1 MNKKALTKITTSAL
15 VLVLVAIMIVSHCIG
30 AFSGGT
36 SSSASFIQKY
46 GENIKTNF
54 ESYLDGSVVQSL
66 PSNVKGD
73 DNISVIFSLKIP
85 ALLDE
90 YNKTDKSEE
99 FYKYVLSDEADK
111 VRDEISL
118 SKIEIMREL
127 NKSGISFST
136 GESYTTLISGFEIII
151 KARDFDKACKALG
164 DRGTAIVG
172 EVYEKCDTELVENDV
187 NFYEDTGIF
196 DSSDFKYDGTGMV
209 VAVLDTGLDYTHSAF
224 SVNNF
229 TADRSKLG
237 LTKDK
242 VAALLAKTRAS
253 GFVEGL
259 KADDVYMNEKVPY
272 AFDYADKDPDVYSL
286 HNNHGTHV
294 SGVIVGK
301 DDVITGVAP
310 NAQVIAMK
318 TFSDIEESA
327 RTSWILSALED
338 CVVLGVDVI
347 NMSLGTACGFSRETD
362 KEAIDGNV
370 YQKIRDAGISLVVAA
385 SNSFNSAYGSDKNGN
400 LGLTSNPDTSTVG
413 SPSTYDGAMSVASIN
428 GVKTPYILFNGKIMY
443 FLEATNSR
451 GDEKSFFKE
460 ILPEGANEM
469 EIEYVVVPGAGRA
482 ADYTGIDVTGKIVL
496 VRRGSNTFEEKA
508 NAAQAQGAAGII
520 IYNNV
525 SGDIRMNAGITTIPI
540 CSMSRDDGETL
551 AEAGGGK
558 IKVSLLQTAGPFISD
573 FSSWGPSPDL
583 SIKPEITAH
592 GGNILSAVTGGAYDR
607 LSGTSMACP
616 NLAGVTILLRQY
628 VKDEFPE
635 IANDNVKVAALVNC
649 LLMSTAD
656 IVKNTN
662 GLPYAVRKQGAG
674 LANLVSASTTNAY
687 IMTYDRE
694 DGSVM
699 DKSKIELGDDPSKS
713 GEYLLNFA
721 INNFGSETLAYDLS
735 VIVMTEGVSE
745 METVRG
751 DTTVNEEGYLLEGAL
766 VEIVKVENGEKNGN
780 SITVDG
786 GKIARVQ
793 VKITLTDEN
802 KAYLDSS
809 FENGMYVEGFVKLEA
824 TKGTDIDLNVPY
836 LAFYG
841 DWTKAPL
848 FDLDYFETNKDE
860 LDDGVS
866 EDDKIKP
873 DAYATRPI
881 GGLSSD
887 FVSYLGSFYFLQD
900 PNNKIISAN
909 RDYIALSNIDGT
921 VHSLRF
927 VWAGMLRNADKIVI
941 TITDDATGEVIF
953 ETVDYDV
960 RKSYGDGG
968 STIYPANVEI
978 EFDTA
983 DYNLKNNSTYTVNLQ
998 GYLDY
1003 GDGGVE
1009 TNLNNSFEFPLY
1021 IDFEAPA
1028 ITGCEFYT
1036 EYDKDAKRTRLF
1048 AKVAVYDNHY
1058 AMALQ
1063 FGYVGVGDEKDEAGQ
1078 PIYEMNAFD
1087 TYPTPVYSERNGT
1100 TYVEYELTDYI
1111 YQIKQNAIIP
1121 GHQNT
1126 FTVACYDYA
1135 LNQATYEISLP
1146 NEFVDFYF
1154 EESAEGITL
1163 SPNQTYALNPIIY
1176 PNIETNPENDDNP
1189 WAELLTYSS
1198 SNTDAV
1204 RIVNNK
1210 LVAIE
1215 KGVSTITA
1223 IDPNDNTK
1231 RASFKVTVL
1240 GKGDE
1245 GYKRYDKPVVDVFR
1259 LDGFETL
1266 KAFYFLS
1273 NDQREIGST
1282 GDTVK
1287 FSGDKYSLSMYPSES
1302 VQLLYELKAFFP
1314 DNTTVQFQ
1322 SNNENIVSISQSGVV
1337 TAKSKGFSSVTIK
1350 VLLDGK
1356 STYYSRSI
1364 SIEVKD
1370 PYITNGPNLTS
1381 YFGLGGTVE
1390 IPTRLML
1397 TTIGQYAFSNYDYI
1411 EKTEDDEISEESPDA
1426 TKIWY
1431 IGENTIT
1438 KVIIPEG
1445 VETIAQYAFA
1455 NLTALEEVVIPS
1467 TLEAIEYGAFF
1478 GCTKLKTITYKD
1490 PTTGKT
1496 TSNSLGNVKLINQG
1510 AFANCNLTGA
1520 YTLDNARA
1528 IGNNAFSGNRRLS
1541 SVVLPETL
1549 QSIGAY
1555 AFAGNTALK
1564 TVTVK
1569 AELVKYGAYVFEGCT
1584 SLTEATMNASV
1595 IPEGAFSG
1603 CVALKKLTVG
1613 KDVSTIGEFA
1623 LSGSAV
1629 NEIVVDK
1636 ANTSFVSKTNYVLSK
1651 DGKTLVIVA
1660 PTARGEFK
1668 LTDSTVTSIA
1678 PGAFGG
1684 NSAITKV
1691 TIPSVTSISSYA
1703 LANCTGLKSVDLGS
1717 LEYIGEYAFYN
1728 AGITEL
1734 PSLENEKLK
1743 EIGKYAFAGTKI
1755 TSVVIPENMIVREG
1769 AFCEC
1774 KALASVEIKDG
1785 AVLETGAFMLDRNN
1799 NFEIKYYY
1807 VSPGSDDKRYYY
1819 VYTSSLKSLKIG
1831 DDVVLGTSAF
1841 MGAASLERVELGEN
1855 VEIGKMAFYNAPMLK
1870 EVVNL
1875 NKVKSIGESAFS
1887 GDEMYEFEDESQKTY
1902 VVVNNSYVYRYYSS
1916 AFEEIDLSGVTEI
1929 SKGAFA
1935 LCKNLKKVILGDGI
1949 TVVPE
1954 LAFYGCSVLEEIDLS
1969 KVTEVK
1975 ENAFAETA
1983 LKKIDLSSATQI
1995 DKYAFVYI
2003 EELEELIL
2011 NENGVKLGE
2020 GVFAYAKL
2028 LEAVKNLDKVTDIGS
2043 YAFAYTN
2050 ITSADLSGA
2059 VTIGDQSF
2067 LKETLTDFTV
2077 ALSDKIVSLGDN
2089 PFALCKLK
2097 PFEKETV
2104 VEFNGKEYKTTIYTF
2119 DLSDTVKIVD
2129 GSLYCK
2135 VQNGGYEL
2143 ITYAGTDD
2151 KYATV
2156 ADNTVRITA
2165 YAFAGSDV
2173 VRVGLPYTLAAIG
2186 HKAFFDC
2193 DKLVTVV
2200 FTSFESPV
2208 LEEEMDMDYYHTY
2221 DNIPAKGTYEFTGN
2235 VVKTGLEIVPYYMWN
2250 ATNYAYVDQYYG
2262 ANFMDH
2268 IGHIDRKLI
2277 MVRPVNGQ
2285 HYETFIYGQ
2294 YFGTVIDG
2302 LVAAD
2307 DATLA
2312 AIEAI
2317 SRLPKPVSLA
2327 DEALVIAARQAYNKI
2342 ATKDQQALVTNY
2354 ADLVT
2359 AENRIK
2365 LLKDDDVKE
2374 DEDVQDNT
2382 EPENNNGVLIALVIV
2397 ESALI
2402 VIAGVLV
2409 GLLFAL
2415 KDVKISAKKKTTE
2428 VKDTVTEVEPKVVTD
2443 ETETDEVTEKKE
2455 TEETIKK
2462 EEETDIKDNE

>member
-15 VLVLVAIMIVSHCIG
+15 VLVLVAIMIISTCIG
-30 AFSGGT
+30 AFGGGS
-36 SSSASFIQKY
+36 SSSANFIQKY

-66 PSNVKGD
+66 PGNVKD
-73 DNISVIFSLKIP
+73 DDHISVIFNLNIP

-90 YNKTDKSEE
+90 YGKTDKSQE
-99 FYKYVLSDEADK
+99 FYQYVLSDEADK
-111 VRDEISL
+111 IRDEISL
-118 SKIEIMREL
+118 SKIEILKEL
-127 NKSGISFST
+127 NSKNVKFT
-136 GESYTTLISGFEIII
+136 AGENYSAIISGFEIVIQA
-151 KARDFDKACKALG
+151 KDFKTVCDALG

-172 EVYEKCDTELVENDV
+172 EVYNTCETQLVENKV
-187 NFYEDTGIF
+187 NFYESTGIF

-242 VAALLAKTRAS
+242 VAALLADTKAS

-259 KADDVYMNEKVPY
+259 KVDDVYMNEKVPY

-338 CVVLGVDVI
+338 CVILGVDVI

-362 KEAIDGNV
+362 KEAINGNV

-451 GDEKSFFKE
+451 GDEKHFFEE
-460 ILPEGANEM
+460 ILPEGTEEM

-482 ADYTGIDVTGKIVL
+482 ADYTGLDVKGKIVL

-540 CSMSRDDGETL
+540 CSMSQDDGEVL

-558 IKVSLLQTAGPFISD
+558 LKISLLQTAGPFISD

-592 GGNILSAVTGGAYDR
+592 GGNILSAITGGSYDR

-628 VKDEFPE
+628 VKDEFPS
-635 IANDNVKVAALVNC
+635 IADDNVKVAALVNQ

-656 IVKNTN
+656 VVYNTN

-674 LANLVSASTTNAY
+674 LANLVSASTTKAY

-699 DKSKIELGDDPSKS
+699 DKSKIELGDDPSKT
-713 GEYLLNFA
+713 GEYVLKFS
-721 INNFGSETLAYDLS
+721 INNFGSVSLSYDLS
-735 VIVMTEGVSE
+735 VIVLTEGVSE
-745 METVRG
+745 TETVRG
-751 DTTVNEEGYLLEGAL
+751 DTTVSEEGYLLEGATI
-766 VEIVKVENGEKNGN
+766 EIVKVENGQVNGN
-780 SITVDG
+780 NITVDG
-786 GKIARVQ
+786 GKTADVQ
-793 VKITLTDEN
+793 VKVTLSEEN
-802 KAYLDSS
+802 KNYLDSS
-809 FENGMYVEGFVKLEA
+809 FENGIYVEGFVQLDAKS
-824 TKGTDIDLNVPY
+824 GTEVDLGVPY

-841 DWTKAPL
+841 DWTKSPM

-866 EDDKIKP
+866 EDDKVKP

-909 RDYIALSNIDGT
+909 RDYIALSNIEGT

-953 ETVDYDV
+953 ETVDYDI

-983 DYNLKNNSTYTVNLQ
+983 DYNLKNNSTYTVKLQ

-1003 GDGGVE
+1003 GDGGLE
-1009 TNLNNSFEFPLY
+1009 TNLNNTFEFPLY

-1028 ITGCEFYT
+1028 VTGCEFYT

-1063 FGYVGVGDEKDEAGQ
+1063 FGYVGNGVDENGN

-1087 TYPTPVYSERNGT
+1087 TYPTPVYSQRNGT

-1111 YQIKQNAIIP
+1111 YQIKENAVIP

-1135 LNQATYEISLP
+1135 LNQATYEIALP

-1154 EESAEGITL
+1154 EESAEGIKL

-1176 PNIETNPENDDNP
+1176 PNVETNPDNKENP
-1189 WAELLTYSS
+1189 WAELFTYSS
-1198 SNTDAV
+1198 SNPKAV

-1210 LVAIE
+1210 LVALE

-1240 GKGDE
+1240 GKDDE
-1245 GYKRYDKPVVDVFR
+1245 GYKRYDRPVVDVFR
-1259 LDGFETL
+1259 LDGYETK
-1266 KAFYFLS
+1266 KAFFFLS
-1273 NDQREIGST
+1273 NDQREIGAT
-1282 GDTVK
+1282 GDIVK
-1287 FSGDKYSLSMYPSES
+1287 FSTDTYSLSMYPSES
-1302 VQLLYELKAFFP
+1302 VQLLYEMKAFFP
-1314 DNTTVQFQ
+1314 DNTTIQFQ
-1322 SNNENIVSISQSGVV
+1322 SNNESIVAIDQNGVI
-1337 TAKSKGFSSVTIK
+1337 TAKAKGFSSVTMK

-1370 PYITNGPNLTS
+1370 PYITNGPMLTN

-1390 IPTRLML
+1390 IPSRLLL
-1397 TTIGQYAFSNYDYI
+1397 TTIGQYAFSNFDYI

-1445 VETIAQYAFA
+1445 VETISQYAFA

-1467 TLEAIEYGAFF
+1467 TLEAIEYGAFY
-1478 GCTKLKTITYKD
+1478 GCSKLKTISYKD
-1490 PTTGKT
+1490 PATGKT
-1496 TSNSLGNVKLINQG
+1496 TSNSFGNVKLINQG
-1510 AFANCNLTGA
+1510 AFAGCNLTGT
-1520 YTLDNARA
+1520 YSFDNARA
-1528 IGNNAFSGNRRLS
+1528 IGNNAFAGNKRLS
-1541 SVVLPETL
+1541 AVVFPETL
-1549 QSIGAY
+1549 QSIGSY
-1555 AFAGNTALK
+1555 AFANNTALK

-1569 AELVKYGAYVFEGCT
+1569 AELVKYGAYVFTGCT
-1584 SLTEATMNASV
+1584 ALTSIEMNASV
-1595 IPEGAFSG
+1595 IPEGAFLG
-1603 CVALKKLTVG
+1603 CTALKSVKIG
-1613 KDVSTIGEFA
+1613 KDVSTIGEYAFA
-1623 LSGSAV
+1623 ETQLSSF
-1629 NEIVVDK
+1629 EIDK
-1636 ANTSFVSKTNYVLSK
+1636 ANKAFKANNNYITTL
-1651 DGKTLVIVA
+1651 DGATLVVVA
-1660 PTARGEFK
+1660 PTAKGK
-1668 LTDSTVTSIA
+1668 LAIADTKITSIA
-1678 PGAFGG
+1678 SGAFGG
-1684 NSAITKV
+1684 NKKITAV
-1691 TIPSVTSISSYA
+1691 EIPSVVSVGDYVFADCTALTSI
-1703 LANCTGLKSVDLGS
+1703 KLGT
-1717 LEYIGEYAFYN
+1717 LTHVGDYAFFN
-1728 AGITEL
+1728 SGITSL
-1734 PSLENEKLK
+1734 PSFEKLN
-1743 EIGKYAFAGTKI
+1743 EIGKYSFAGTKI
-1755 TSVVIPENMIVREG
+1755 TQVEIPDGMLVKEG

-1774 KALASVEIKDG
+1774 KKLASVVIG
-1785 AVLETGAFMLDRNN
+1785 NNAILETGAFMLDRSNSKVE
-1799 NFEIKYYY
+1799 FYY
-1807 VSPGSDDKRYYY
+1807 PFAGNTDDKRYYY
-1819 VYTSSLKSLKIG
+1819 VYTSDLTSLTIG
-1831 DDVVLGTSAF
+1831 DNVVLGPSAF
-1841 MGAASLERVELGEN
+1841 MGAASLEKVTLGEG
-1855 VEIGKMAFYNAPMLK
+1855 VEIGNMAFYNASKLK
-1870 EVVNL
+1870 EVINL
-1875 NKVKSIGESAFS
+1875 NKAKSIGESAFS
-1887 GDEMYEFEDESQKTY
+1887 GDELYEYEDESLKVY
-1902 VVVNNSYVYRYYSS
+1902 VVVDNNYVYRYYAP
-1916 AFEEIDLSGVTEI
+1916 AFEEIDLSGIEKI
-1929 SKGAFA
+1929 SKGSFA
-1935 LCKNLKKVILGDGI
+1935 LCKSLKKVILGDNL
-1949 TVVPE
+1949 TVIPE
-1954 LAFYGCSVLEEIDLS
+1954 LAFYGCNDLELVDLS

-1983 LKKIDLSSATQI
+1983 IEKIDLSSATVI
-1995 DKYAFVYI
+1995 EKYAFVYI
-2003 EELEELIL
+2003 EELKELIL
-2011 NENGVKLGE
+2011 NPNGVVLGE
-2020 GVFAYAKL
+2020 GVFAYAGALK
-2028 LEAVKNLDKVTDIGS
+2028 EVENLNKVTDIGA
-2043 YAFAYTN
+2043 YAFAYTD
-2050 ITSADLSGA
+2050 IKSADLSGA
-2059 VTIGDQSF
+2059 EKIGDQAF
-2067 LKETLTDFTV
+2067 LKESLTQFDVTLSEKLTY
-2077 ALSDKIVSLGDN
+2077 LGDN
-2089 PFALCKLK
+2089 PFAMCKLTK
-2097 PFEKETV
+2097 PFAKV
-2104 VEFNGKEYKTTIYTF
+2104 VTTEFNGKEYKETIYTF
-2119 DLSDTVKIVD
+2119 DISDRVKVVD
-2129 GSLYCK
+2129 GSLYCM
-2135 VQNGGYEL
+2135 VENGGYEL
-2143 ITYAGTDD
+2143 ITYVGIDD
-2151 KYATV
+2151 SMVTV

-2173 VRVGLPYTLAAIG
+2173 VRVGLPYTVKAIG

-2200 FTSFESPV
+2200 FTSYESPV

-2221 DNIPAKGTYEFTGN
+2221 DNIPATGTYEFTGN
-2235 VVKTGLEIVPYYMWN
+2235 IVKVGIGIVPYYMWN

-2262 ANFMDH
+2262 ANFMDY
-2268 IGHIDRKLI
+2268 IGHIDRELI
-2277 MVRPVNGQ
+2277 MIRPVNGQ

-2307 DATLA
+2307 DTTLA

-2317 SRLPKPVSLA
+2317 ANLPKSVQLS
-2327 DEALVIAARQAYNKI
+2327 DEALVILARQAYNKI

-2365 LLKDDDVKE
+2365 LLKDTPVE
-2374 DEDVQDNT
+2374 DNKDEIVD
-2382 EPENNNGVLIALVIV
+2382 ENNGGNNTGLIVLVIIESVLIVGVIVLVIV
-2397 ESALI
+2397 LMS
-2402 VIAGVLV
+2402 
-2409 GLLFAL
+2409 L
-2415 KDVKISAKKKTTE
+2415 KDVKITPKTKKEKTEVKEEKVVEKETTE
-2428 VKDTVTEVEPKVVTD
+2428 V
-2443 ETETDEVTEKKE
+2443 EKKE
-2455 TEETIKK
+2455 DEDKIKT
-2462 EEETDIKDNE
+2462 EEETDAEDNE